1 MKSTQEPSPEESV
14 SRLSSA
20 RKLLVLALIG
30 GAVFLAIYFIFLNDD
45 TGDPE
50 IAAPAPTETTREPQF
65 VKEGELAFIDAV
77 TQDTLQEIDIEVAE
91 DQEAQAQGLMY
102 RSAMDENH
110 GMLFPYP
117 SARPLSFYMKNMKMS
132 IDIIFA
138 DANRKIV
145 TIHQAA
151 APYSEKSLPSS
162 EDAQYVVEVNA
173 GFTSRHGIEEGDL
186 ITYETDSQ

>member
-1 MKSTQEPSPEESV
+1 MNSTPEPSPEESV

-20 RKLLVLALIG
+20 RKLLVLAAVAG
-30 GAVFLAIYFIFLNDD
+30 VVFLIVYFVFLSDD
-45 TGDPE
+45 SAEPE
-50 IAAPAPTETTREPQF
+50 IAAPTTTEATNEPQF
-65 VKEGELAFIDAV
+65 VKEGELAFLNDSG
-77 TQDTLQEIDIEVAE
+77 QDTLQAIDIEIAE
-91 DQEAQAQGLMY
+91 GREEQAQGLMY

-138 DANRKIV
+138 DADRKIV

-162 EDAQYVVEVNA
+162 KDAQYVVEVTA

-186 ITYETDSQ
+186 ITYETEVQ

>member
-1 MKSTQEPSPEESV
+1 MKPTQEPSPEVSV

-20 RKLLVLALIG
+20 RKLLILALIG
-30 GAVFLAIYFIFLNDD
+30 GAIFLVIYLIFFREEVAEPIVNQPN
-45 TGDPE
+45 TS
-50 IAAPAPTETTREPQF
+50 TTAIEPQF
-65 VKEGELAFIDAV
+65 LKEGELVFIDDG
-77 TQDTLQEIDIEVAE
+77 TQDTLQAIDIEIAE
-91 DQEAQAQGLMY
+91 DREAQAQGLMY
-102 RSAMDENH
+102 RSSMEENH

-151 APYSEKSLPSS
+151 MPYSEKSLPSG
-162 EDAQYVVEVNA
+162 EAAQYVVEVTA
-173 GFTSRHGIEEGDL
+173 GFTGRYGIEEGDIIAFEEL
-186 ITYETDSQ
+186 P